1 MMTARSGA
9 ARQPPQCLWRRVAP
23 DVGWAATSCTIAQV
37 QRRSLVATMAAL
49 ALLLAACSSNSST
62 GTGTGPG
69 QAVAARADAPP
80 TESTADSLLPP
91 IFVQHGLTG
100 SVEVNAGEPVV
111 VVRGVDPIMVALGSE
126 DGSTLSIEDFHS
138 EWDDIDAEPAQA
150 AVVFGDP
157 EHEPALV
164 SLSEPSWNPTT
175 RTVTY
180 GIGVPTERDPR
191 LDGIAPTGAT
201 LPDEFDLVTLYV
213 TWPGP
218 DTVPAPTTTTTTA
231 PTTTTTT
238 IPPTLP
244 PVATTTR
251 APAPSPTVPTPTPT
265 APATNPPLPGPAL
278 IGASPDV
285 VVLPSAGGSS
295 TFTLRNSGSGP
306 GSWTVRSIASQGIS
320 ASPSSGILLAS
331 GATTITVTYNGHGPA
346 DDFLDELKIVTSS
359 GTITVKVIVGG

>member
-1 MMTARSGA
+1 MTAHSGA
-9 ARQPPQCLWRRVAP
+9 ARQPPQHHRGRAVP
-23 DVGWAATSCTIAQV
+23 DLGWAPVTCTLAPM
-37 QRRSLVATMAAL
+37 RRRALVATMAAL
-49 ALLLAACSSNSST
+49 ALLLAACSNETSP
-62 GTGTGPG
+62 GTGPG
-69 QAVAARADAPP
+69 QAVAARTDAPP
-80 TESTADSLLPP
+80 PEAAPETPLPP

-100 SVEVNAGEPVV
+100 SVEVDAGEPVV
-111 VVRGVDPIMVALGSE
+111 VVRGIDPIMVALGSE
-126 DGSTLSIEDFHS
+126 DASTLSIEDFHA
-138 EWDDIDAEPAQA
+138 EWDDADAEQPQA
-150 AVVFGDP
+150 AAVFGDP

-201 LPDEFDLVTLYV
+201 LPDEFDLVTLYI

-244 PVATTTR
+244 PVATTTPT
-251 APAPSPTVPTPTPT
+251 PAPSPTAPDPTPTT
-265 APATNPPLPGPAL
+265 PATNPPPPGPAI
-278 IGASPDV
+278 IGATPEV

-295 TFTLRNSGSGP
+295 TFTLRNSGSGA

-320 ASPSSGILLAS
+320 ASPSSGILLPS
-331 GATTITVTYNGHGPA
+331 GTTTVTVTYNGHGPA
-346 DDFLDELKIVTSS
+346 DDFLDELKIFTSS
-359 GTITVKVIVGG
+359 GTITVQVIVGG